1 MPTSTARSTR
11 SSSLVDRE
19 LGEGAALWVA
29 PEPSDDVE
37 QVGGGSLGT
46 HLTCVALSQR
56 SNVNLADDAAVAS
69 LAARGWITVVR

>member
-1 MPTSTARSTR
+1 MRIGTARSVR
-11 SSSLVDRE
+11 SSSLSIGS